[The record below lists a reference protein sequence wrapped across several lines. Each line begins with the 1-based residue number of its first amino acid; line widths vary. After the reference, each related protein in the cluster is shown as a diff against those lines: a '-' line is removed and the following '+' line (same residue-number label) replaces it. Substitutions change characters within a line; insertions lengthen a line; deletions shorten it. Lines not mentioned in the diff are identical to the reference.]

1 MTLVYLLL
9 SLGIFVFGEF
19 LEESIVIQLADG
31 PHANYLNLLD
41 LFCFGSYVDY
51 CQKKDQFPD
60 LSDAQIRKLKQLTII
75 DEAYTCRQIPYK
87 ILMDKLSISSLRELE
102 DLIIDLMYL
111 EAITGKLDQQR
122 ALLDVDSAIGRDV
135 KQEEITHLHTSLTQW
150 CERVDYVLN
159 HLANEIKLAH
169 VQRQEVDTHKEQL
182 TNEAAALKIAI
193 KSQLRKAQ
201 SDASRMDID
210 ECLGLPELMLP

>member
-1 MTLVYLLL
+1 
-9 SLGIFVFGEF
+9 
-19 LEESIVIQLADG
+19 
-31 PHANYLNLLD
+31 
-41 LFCFGSYVDY
+41 
-51 CQKKDQFPD
+51 
-60 LSDAQIRKLKQLTII
+60 
-75 DEAYTCRQIPYK
+75 
-87 ILMDKLSISSLRELE
+87 MDKLSISSLRELE

-210 ECLGLPELMLP
+210 ECLGLPELMLPDGAVFPTKSAGTLFLFASDKDFW